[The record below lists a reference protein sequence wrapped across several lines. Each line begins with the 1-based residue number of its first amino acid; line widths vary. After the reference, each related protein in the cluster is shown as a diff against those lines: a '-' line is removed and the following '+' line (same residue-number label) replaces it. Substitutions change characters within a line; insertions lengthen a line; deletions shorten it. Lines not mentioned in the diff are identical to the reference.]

1 MMSQTASKTRSFSP
15 HEVYGLRVYQ
25 YAAPHAD
32 AVNTMTNNIFTFLET
47 PFGDPTVSADG
58 FAGGLFIYGK
68 VFGTKTRPS
77 GSRALRGRVLGRG
90 L

>member
-15 HEVYGLRVYQ
+15 REVYGLRVYQ

-47 PFGDPTVSADG
+47 PLGDPFAQAGRVVEG
-58 FAGGLFIYGK
+58 FFIDGK

-77 GSRALRGRVLGRG
+77 GSRALRVRVLGRG